1 MGMRRRRFG
10 KISFLASLLA
20 TFLVGFGI
28 SAAGPVANAKTQIKK
43 KPKPQIVTIAAKPVA
58 PKKSHA
64 PFSPSILINSRTQK
78 VLVQLNSRPVHLT
91 ENSNQPIDVKSS
103 AERGVWI
110 DQIYAHGLID
120 TSWGTKMLSDKRLF
134 AEILDR
140 ELGAEARKYYPKT
153 LGLREFLFK
162 HHLLDSRGAI
172 SADGDDIEAALY
184 EEFPAGFFVRPAV
197 GVAPQE
203 KGNGLYNDT
212 DSFIVDLLKSDSPL
226 YAPSHAKQA
235 VKSHILDTIASGEG
249 VVLQENVVGT
259 ADARSKLKVR
269 YFQEVRV
276 HTYEARVVENA
287 VPKRWVQTNLLTDN
301 QTHAAEVFVASFLEK
316 LPLSFLNRQAWGVDV
331 AVMDNGDMRII
342 DVVTNRGL
350 PIAWSGYL
358 DQPRV
363 IAAYSRH
370 FETFYALKFDGLSG
384 MLIRHG
390 FANYFPYWEK
400 RIEKAKPG
408 WGKVI
413 AYIPP
418 MP

>member
-1 MGMRRRRFG
+1 MIYQVSAKFLSIGLCL
-10 KISFLASLLA
+10 FLAGVADARTKS
-20 TFLVGFGI
+20 
-28 SAAGPVANAKTQIKK
+28 SAKNKM
-43 KPKPQIVTIAAKPVA
+43 KPEAEKAA
-58 PKKSHA
+58 PKKSRA
-64 PFSPSILINSRTQK
+64 AFSPNTLIASRTQK
-78 VLVQLNSRPVHLT
+78 VLAQLNSRPVHMG
-91 ENSNQPIDVKSS
+91 ESANQTVDVKSS
-103 AERGVWI
+103 AERGVWLE
-110 DQIYAHGLID
+110 QIYAHGLVD

-134 AEILDR
+134 AEVLDR
-140 ELGAEARKYYPKT
+140 ELGAEAKKYYPKT

-162 HHLLDSRGAI
+162 HHLLDSRGQI
-172 SADGDDIEAALY
+172 SADGDEIETALY
-184 EEFPAGFFVRPAV
+184 EEFPSGFFVRPAV

-212 DSFIVDLLKSDSPL
+212 DSFIVDLLKPDSPL
-226 YAPSHAKQA
+226 YEPSHAKQA
-235 VKSHILDTIASGEG
+235 VKSHILETIASGEG

-259 ADARSKLKVR
+259 ADAHSKLKTR

-287 VPKRWVQTNLLTDN
+287 VPKRWVQTNLLTED
-301 QTHAAEVFVASFLEK
+301 QTHGAEIFVSTLLEK
-316 LPLSFLNRQAWGVDV
+316 LPLTLLSRQAWGVDV

-363 IAAYSRH
+363 IGAYSRH

-390 FANYFPYWEK
+390 FANYLPYWEK

-408 WGKVI
+408 WGKVL
-413 AYIPP
+413 AYFPPIP
-418 MP
+418 

>member
-1 MGMRRRRFG
+1 MLQRFR
-10 KISFLASLLA
+10 KIFVLVSVLVFGCSWISIAS
-20 TFLVGFGI
+20 
-28 SAAGPVANAKTQIKK
+28 AK
-43 KPKPQIVTIAAKPVA
+43 A
-58 PKKSHA
+58 PKKSRA
-64 PFSPSILINSRTQK
+64 AFSPNTLIVSRTQK
-78 VLVQLNSRPVHLT
+78 VLAQLNSRPVHLSEST
-91 ENSNQPIDVKSS
+91 DRIIDVSS
-103 AERGVWI
+103 KAERGGWLE
-110 DQIYAHGLID
+110 QIYAHGLVD
-120 TSWGTKMLSDKRLF
+120 TSWGTEMLSDKRLF
-134 AEILDR
+134 AEILER
-140 ELGAEARKYYPKT
+140 EFGADAKKYYPKT
-153 LGLREFLFK
+153 LGLREFLFN
-162 HHLLDSRGAI
+162 HHLLDSRGHI
-172 SADGDDIEAALY
+172 SADGDDIEAALFQD
-184 EEFPAGFFVRPAV
+184 FPAGFFVRPAV

-212 DSFIVDLLKSDSPL
+212 DSFIVDLLKADSPL
-226 YAPSHAKQA
+226 YEPSHAKHA

-259 ADARSKLKVR
+259 ADAHSKLRAR

-287 VPKRWVQTNLLTDN
+287 VPKRWVQTNLLTEN
-301 QTHAAEVFVASFLEK
+301 QTHAAEVFVATFLEK
-316 LPLSFLNRQAWGVDV
+316 LPLTFLNRQAWGVDV

-363 IAAYSRH
+363 IGAYSRH

-384 MLIRHG
+384 MLIRNG
-390 FANYFPYWEK
+390 FANYMPYWEK

-408 WGKVI
+408 WGKVL

-418 MP
+418 IP